1 MSVPGPNHPC
11 WNRLAGG
18 ALARIK
24 TQHLGTQLMT
34 KRLMNSP
41 DPLASKATEIHAYFV
56 RWERVLTHEIEQLTT
71 V

>member
-34 KRLMNSP
+34 KRLMNST
-41 DPLASKATEIHAYFV
+41 DPLATKAAEIHAYFV
-56 RWERVLTHEIEQLTT
+56 RWERVLTNEIGQLTA